1 MRHSKRFVELKNKIE
16 TDRTFT
22 LKEGIAT
29 VKELT
34 NAKFDESAEI
44 SVRLGVDPKRSDQ
57 MVRGNAV
64 LPHGTGK
71 QKKVLVLTIEKE
83 KEAKKAGADFVGGVD
98 YIEKIRKGWLDFDS
112 VIATPEIMKEVTKL
126 GKILGV
132 RGLMPSPKT
141 GTMTADVEKALN
153 EIKKGK
159 INFKMD
165 KTGNI
170 HGVIGK
176 VSFDDENLCENALEF
191 LRGVLSAR
199 PPQVKGTYI
208 RGVSIS
214 STMGPGIRIDTKDI
228 MAAIK

>member
-1 MRHSKRFVELKNKIE
+1 MRHSKRFIELKNKVE
-16 TDRTFT
+16 TNKTYT

-29 VKELT
+29 VKELA
-34 NAKFDESAEI
+34 NAKFDESVEI
-44 SVRLGVDPKRSDQ
+44 SIRLGVDPRRSDQ
-57 MVRGNAV
+57 MVRGSAV

-83 KEAKKAGADFVGGVD
+83 KEAKEAGADFVGGVD
-98 YIEKIRKGWLDFDS
+98 YIEKIKKGWLDFDS

-141 GTMTADVEKALN
+141 GTMTSDVKKAIN

-165 KTGNI
+165 KTGNV
-170 HGVIGK
+170 HGIIGK
-176 VSFDDENLCENALEF
+176 VSFDDENLYENALEF
-191 LRGVLSAR
+191 LQGILNAR
-199 PPQVKGTYI
+199 PSQVKGSFI
-208 RGVSIS
+208 RSISIS
-214 STMGPGIRIDTKDI
+214 STMGPGIKIDTKDV

>member
-1 MRHSKRFVELKNKIE
+1 MRHSKRFIELKNKVE
-16 TDRTFT
+16 TDKTYT
-22 LKEGIAT
+22 LKEGIAV
-29 VKELT
+29 VKELA
-34 NAKFDESAEI
+34 NAKFDESVEI
-44 SVRLGVDPKRSDQ
+44 SIRLGVDPKRSDQ
-57 MVRGNAV
+57 MVRGSAV

-83 KEAKKAGADFVGGVD
+83 KEAKEAGADFVGGID

-112 VIATPEIMKEVTKL
+112 VIATPEIMKEVAKL

-141 GTMTADVEKALN
+141 GTMTSDVKNAVN
-153 EIKKGK
+153 EIKRGK

-170 HGVIGK
+170 HGIIGK
-176 VSFDDENLCENALEF
+176 VSFNDENLYENALEF

-199 PPQVKGTYI
+199 PSQVKGNYI
-208 RGVSIS
+208 RSISIS

>member
-1 MRHSKRFVELKNKIE
+1 MRHSKRFVELKNKMD
-16 TDRTFT
+16 TDKTYT
-22 LKEGIAT
+22 LKEGITT
-29 VKELT
+29 VKELA
-34 NAKFDESAEI
+34 NAKFDESTEI
-44 SVRLGVDPKRSDQ
+44 SVRLGVDPRRSDQ
-57 MVRGNAV
+57 MVRGSAV

-71 QKKVLVLTIEKE
+71 QKKLLVLTIEKE
-83 KEAKKAGADFVGGVD
+83 KEAKEAGADFVGGTD
-98 YIEKIRKGWLDFDS
+98 YIEKIQKGWLDFDA

-141 GTMTADVEKALN
+141 GTITPDVKKAVN

-176 VSFDDENLCENALEF
+176 VSFDDEHLYENALEF

-199 PPQVKGTYI
+199 PSQVKGSYL
-208 RGVSIS
+208 RGISIS
-214 STMGPGIRIDTKDI
+214 STMGTGIRIDIKDI
-228 MAAIK
+228 MTAIK